1 MDKFLVLFVAFIS
14 LQVIASPVGRG
25 ESSSSQD
32 LLSGFGGRLD
42 NDPEALEQEY
52 RRVYDNYRDF
62 DVAGFQENSK
72 CLISGNGANLQ
83 CDLRP
88 GQPSEMQLQKPDSM
102 VVLLD
107 LDSTL
112 AEAVKYEIASLVAK
126 ERKSAMPLGLKVDD
140 QYVYVVLRVNA
151 LEWLSEIGQL
161 YNVGL
166 WTAGTES
173 YARAFVAAVNAQCQ
187 QMGLTVPFTQPD
199 LVYSRN
205 MVTRFIMTKEMR
217 YLQNLDVRKTV
228 LIDNSVNSFSAD
240 LADIY
245 LANDDDETEPEFVA
259 AVPTNGIKVE
269 DFTVR
274 DHVFDH
280 DGSRQ
285 SQIELDQIEAFLKH
299 ISDYEDIRPELIKY
313 NYKMKQQ
320 SNEPETNPLQE
331 ERIR

>member
-1 MDKFLVLFVAFIS
+1 MDKFLILFVAFIS
-14 LQVIASPVGRG
+14 WQVTASPVGG
-25 ESSSSQD
+25 GDSSLSQD
-32 LLSGFGGRLD
+32 LLPGYGGRLD

-52 RRVYDNYRDF
+52 RRVYDNYRPF

-72 CLISGNGANLQ
+72 CFISGDGANLQ

-88 GQPSEMQLQKPDSM
+88 GSLSEVQLEKPDSL

-107 LDSTL
+107 LDNTL
-112 AEAVKYEIASLVAK
+112 AEAVNYNIASRVAK
-126 ERKSAMPLGLKVDD
+126 EHKSAMPLGLKVDN
-140 QYVYVVLRVNA
+140 QNVYVVLRVNA
-151 LEWLSEIGQL
+151 LQWLSEIGQL

-187 QMGLTVPFTQPD
+187 QMGLAVPFTQPD

-205 MVTRFIMTKEMR
+205 MVTRLIMTKEMR

-228 LIDNSVNSFSAD
+228 LIDNSVDSFSAD
-240 LADIY
+240 LADMY
-245 LANDDDETEPEFVA
+245 LANDFETEPEFVA

-269 DFTVR
+269 DFTVK
-274 DHVFDH
+274 DHVFNYH
-280 DGSRQ
+280 GSRK
-285 SQIELDQIEAFLKH
+285 SQIELNQIQALLQH
-299 ISDYEDIRPELIKY
+299 VSDFEDIRPELIKY
-313 NYKMKQQ
+313 NYKIKQQ
-320 SNEPETNPLQE
+320 SYGPETNSLQE